1 MASWIHAALWLFA
14 LWQDSLRSA
23 SNRCTQTIL
32 VRKASLK
39 KKMMHW
45 RLFEKR
51 YKNLKISALSN
62 WKIKRNRKLVR
73 PFNVHTNRFVFLS
86 NLVKDFQLNESL
98 NEPLR
103 FCNCQL
109 EMSIRNVHSR
119 CPFEMSTL
127 NLRYPFGTEVTA
139 ITAASEPRFTTC
151 ESEAFCYLF
160 FCVPRLGSLIMLSC
174 WKSV

>member
-109 EMSIRNVHSR
+109 EMSIRDVHSR
-119 CPFEMSTL
+119 CPLSIFVTL
-127 NLRYPFGTEVTA
+127 SAPKWLQSRQRPNRVSQLANQKHFV
-139 ITAASEPRFTTC
+139 ISF
-151 ESEAFCYLF
+151 
-160 FCVPRLGSLIMLSC
+160 
-174 WKSV
+174 SVCPD